1 LPDWT
6 LQFAIVFLCIG
17 FIIAVI
23 LSWIYDVHPEGGIV
37 KTEPTI
43 DVSEDT
49 TPPSSNSWKIA
60 SYISFVVIVGLIV
73 LNIIP
78 RTGNRE
84 IIDKSIAVLPF
95 RNESSDDENTYF
107 IDGVMESILDNLS
120 RVKDLRV
127 PSRNSVEKYRDDP
140 KSTPVVAEEMD
151 VGYVLE
157 GSGQKVGNRLL
168 LTLKL
173 IVGDDDRHIWSKQYD
188 REIERVEDLI
198 DIQKEVA
205 QLVASEIEAVITP
218 EEKQLIEKLPTS
230 DLIAYEYYLQGKE
243 FYYTWWKTFNNS
255 NLNHA
260 ELLFDNALKRDS
272 TFALAY
278 AGKAA
283 VFARYAR
290 DQSNVEKN
298 YPDSVRIYC
307 DKAISLDPDAAFAY
321 VIRGLYYTGI
331 NKIKEGE
338 SDLKKAVELNPNDP
352 FILRGLA
359 ILYYNNTGDY
369 LAAIKLLKRAEKV
382 GRDPGHRYA
391 TYARM
396 SHVYRN
402 IGDWEK
408 VEFYKKKSREMN
420 PLVYLDISDYIVQ
433 GKFQNAIEILETR
446 PNKNLSDIGVCYLM
460 QGEYDSALDY
470 LKKVEEERKENNPD
484 NYNPNAAGY
493 RYGQVLLGIGRR
505 DEGLG
510 IINYWL
516 QRNENIID
524 LGREGSHRALF
535 DNAGLLSFLG
545 ETEKAIEYLQKY
557 NNTSCW
563 SDGTFYLMLVDP
575 LFDNIRKSPE
585 YEEIINNVQAENAK
599 IRAKIA
605 RL

>member
-1 LPDWT
+1 MSTNPNKLSQFWQELKRRKVTRTITVYAAAAFVILELLSIIIEPLRLPDWT

-107 IDGVMESILDNLS
+107 INGVMESILDNLS

-230 DLIAYEYYLQGKE
+230 DLNAYDYYLQ
-243 FYYTWWKTFNNS
+243 
-255 NLNHA
+255 
-260 ELLFDNALKRDS
+260 
-272 TFALAY
+272 
-278 AGKAA
+278 
-283 VFARYAR
+283 
-290 DQSNVEKN
+290 
-298 YPDSVRIYC
+298 
-307 DKAISLDPDAAFAY
+307 
-321 VIRGLYYTGI
+321 
-331 NKIKEGE
+331 
-338 SDLKKAVELNPNDP
+338 
-352 FILRGLA
+352 
-359 ILYYNNTGDY
+359 
-369 LAAIKLLKRAEKV
+369 
-382 GRDPGHRYA
+382 
-391 TYARM
+391 
-396 SHVYRN
+396 
-402 IGDWEK
+402 
-408 VEFYKKKSREMN
+408 
-420 PLVYLDISDYIVQ
+420 
-433 GKFQNAIEILETR
+433 
-446 PNKNLSDIGVCYLM
+446 
-460 QGEYDSALDY
+460 
-470 LKKVEEERKENNPD
+470 
-484 NYNPNAAGY
+484 
-493 RYGQVLLGIGRR
+493 
-505 DEGLG
+505 
-510 IINYWL
+510 
-516 QRNENIID
+516 
-524 LGREGSHRALF
+524 
-535 DNAGLLSFLG
+535 
-545 ETEKAIEYLQKY
+545 
-557 NNTSCW
+557 
-563 SDGTFYLMLVDP
+563 
-575 LFDNIRKSPE
+575 
-585 YEEIINNVQAENAK
+585 
-599 IRAKIA
+599 
-605 RL
+605 